1 MWSGSVSM
9 PGRPATAHRLS
20 QVNHRDLE
28 TGANGVDD
36 CGFHRSSLTTSTGRG
51 RTVATLRQY
60 MKVDFEGKLHIWSRQ
75 TRALLR
81 GEDGQVRTQSAA
93 GPVDQAVISAQLRA
107 VSVGLVRRLR
117 STASPGELTW
127 SQESALL
134 RLEIGGPQT
143 ISQLARAEGTRS
155 QSMGAIVASLEAQG
169 LADRTPDSSDGRQ
182 SIITV
187 SDAGRRALD
196 DARAVKQ
203 DWLAERLTDL
213 LTQDEQN
220 VIAQA
225 IPLLQR
231 IIDLTSDTPAG
242 GPQ

>member
-1 MWSGSVSM
+1 VAETGGPDVYQYFS
-9 PGRPATAHRLS
+9 PHRLS

-28 TGANGVDD
+28 TGANGIDD
-36 CGFHRSSLTTSTGRG
+36 CGFHRSSLSTISGRG
-51 RTVATLRQY
+51 RMVATLRRY
-60 MKVDFEGKLHIWSRQ
+60 MKVNFEGKLHIWCGQ
-75 TRALLR
+75 TRTLLR
-81 GEDGQVRTQSAA
+81 GEDGQVRTESAA
-93 GPVDQAVISAQLRA
+93 APIDQAVVAAQLRA

-117 STASPGELTW
+117 STASPGDLTW

-134 RLEIGGPQT
+134 RLETGGSQT

-169 LADRTPDSSDGRQ
+169 LADRAPDSSDGRQ

-187 SDAGRRALD
+187 SDAGLRALD

-203 DWLAERLTDL
+203 DWLAERLTNQ
-213 LTQDEQN
+213 LTQHEQR
-220 VIAQA
+220 ILAQA
-225 IPLLQR
+225 ISLLQR
-231 IIDLTSDTPAG
+231 IVDTPLG